1 MGTKHDDPCLANA
14 ADDEPLFV
22 LRAQDN
28 MAPDTVRLWARTA
41 RTRGV
46 NAEKVNAAMKQADK
60 MEAWAKEHGSKAP
73 D

>member
-1 MGTKHDDPCLANA
+1 MATKLNCKSLKKA
-14 ADDEPLFV
+14 ADDEPIFV

-28 MAPDTVRLWARTA
+28 MAADTVRLWASTA

-46 NAEKVNAAMKQADK
+46 NPKKVKEALACADDMDK
-60 MEAWAKEHGSKAP
+60 WAKKNNAKAP